1 MSGPAMTPFDTVQ
14 YCIDNT
20 LPCFTFNLDYRKII
34 GKVGWNTITPQTVKD
49 HITRTHNGFAI
60 ITGHTHV
67 MIDIDFKHNVPR
79 EITSQLQSACTA
91 YERTP
96 GGYHFYFL
104 ADERSRTL
112 VNSAKRYWNNI
123 QYAGID
129 FRTEGGLSICD
140 PSHYTAID
148 GTMKQYRW
156 ELGNLSTI
164 SRLPDSIW
172 EAVNHPDNIRHSHDI
187 VSIPDE
193 PEELTEEKWK
203 EIHELVTML
212 SVERATSYDTWRN
225 VIFSLRNTEKSIR
238 MLELCHMFSK
248 TSASYDARSVN
259 RKFYGSRPTHHS
271 FTLKSLYY
279 WAKLDSPDR
288 YLTFRSKDKRIE
300 NAICIGTNANIAD
313 LFYELNPNRYLYSSM
328 EGWYVLQ
335 ENNTWKATDSH
346 EVKSIP
352 DILNAIRNDCKQ
364 IILKVIDN
372 HNDVESDNKYKSMT
386 ETYKR
391 IGNSAFIKGV
401 TDFLKGMY
409 YEKDV
414 ELKFNQNRDILAFN
428 NGVLDLCKF
437 QFRETK
443 PDDYITITTGYDYRL
458 VREEEKHK
466 ARRLLQKIFPQIT
479 VYDYMLKALSTCL
492 TGHNQ
497 SECFHILT
505 GTGANGKSLLMDLC
519 KKVLGDYF
527 KTITVGYL
535 TKEDNGKDSALPE
548 LVATRYARMLIASEP
563 EARDRFQ
570 ISFMKKITGNDE
582 ISCRGLYKSTIR
594 FVAQFKL
601 WILANDIPKFS
612 KYDRGIERRTRCVH
626 LPTRF
631 VHYPKNE
638 NEHQIDETLKSK
650 IDKDESWKYGMLGLL
665 LDALQSLQ
673 GKPLEMPEDVVKFTE
688 KYLLENNTVG
698 AWLKKYYDKT
708 GSRDDIVQ
716 RTELYKQ
723 FQEDTG
729 VHCTQKTYS
738 EDMIKSDVNTKAVDG
753 KYFYFGIKRKEN
765 VHDEE

>member
-1 MSGPAMTPFDTVQ
+1 MTPFDTVQ

-34 GKVGWNTITPQTVKD
+34 GKVGWNTITPQTAKD
-49 HITRTHNGFAI
+49 HITRTHNGFAL

-67 MIDIDFKHNVPR
+67 MIDIDFKHDVPS
-79 EITSQLQSACTA
+79 EITQTLKENCSA
-91 YERTP
+91 YECTP

-112 VNSAKRYWNNI
+112 TNSAKRYWNNV

-129 FRTEGGLSICD
+129 FRTEGGMSICD
-140 PSHYTAID
+140 PSQYIAMD

-156 ELGNLSTI
+156 ELGTLSTATH
-164 SRLPDSIW
+164 LPDIIW
-172 EAVNHPDNIRHSHDI
+172 DAVNHPENIRHSQDDL
-187 VSIPDE
+187 PCE
-193 PEELTEEKWK
+193 PEEMTEEMWK
-203 EIHELVTML
+203 EIQELVTML

-225 VIFSLRNTEKSIR
+225 VIFSLKNTEKSIR
-238 MLELCHMFSK
+238 MLELCHSFSK

-259 RKFYGSRPTHHS
+259 KKFYGSRPTHHS

-279 WAKLDSPDR
+279 WAKQDSPEK
-288 YLTFRSKDKRIE
+288 YYTFRAKSKSIMTP
-300 NAICIGTNANIAD
+300 ILQGTNANIAD
-313 LFYELNPNRYLYSSM
+313 LFYDLNPHRYIYSSE

-346 EVKSIP
+346 EVRSIP
-352 DILNAIRNDCKQ
+352 DILNAIRDDCRQLILRVQQNQKNILEDDTTYKQ
-364 IILKVIDN
+364 IG
-372 HNDVESDNKYKSMT
+372 
-386 ETYKR
+386 ETIKR
-391 IGNSAFIKGV
+391 TGNSSFIKGV

-409 YEKDV
+409 YEKGV
-414 ELKFNQNRDILAFN
+414 ELKFNQNRDILAFH
-428 NGVLDLCKF
+428 NGVLELTTF
-437 QFRETK
+437 QFRKTR
-443 PDDYITITTGYDYRL
+443 PDDYITITTGYDYRP
-458 VREEEKHK
+458 VRDDEKQK
-466 ARRLLQKIFPQIT
+466 ASKLLQKIFPQIT

-505 GTGANGKSLLMDLC
+505 GTGANGKSFLMDLC
-519 KKVLGDYF
+519 KKVLGEYF

-535 TKEDNGKDSALPE
+535 TKEDNGKDGALPE

-601 WILANDIPKFS
+601 WILANDVPKFS

-631 VHYPKNE
+631 VHHPKNE
-638 NEHQIDETLKSK
+638 NEQQIDETLKSK
-650 IDKDESWKYGMLGLL
+650 IDKDESWKYGLLGLL
-665 LDALQSLQ
+665 LDALRVLQ
-673 GKPLEMPEDVVKFTE
+673 GNPLEMPEDVMKFTE
-688 KYLLENNTVG
+688 KYLLENNPVG

-708 GSRDDIVQ
+708 GSRENIVQ

-729 VHCTQKTYS
+729 THCTQKAFS
-738 EDMIKSDVNTKAVDG
+738 EDMVKSDVISKAIHG
-753 KYFYFGIKRKEN
+753 KHYYFGIKRKEEIQ
-765 VHDEE
+765 DEE